1 MHVTLPCEARANPN
15 LVSGVARMESRHL
28 RTSACPARDIPAIMV
43 GAMRFAAWRNALRL
57 RLFGGLPGWFERLD
71 PPVQSRDLRCHSSE
85 TQIVEREL
93 ADRGATH
100 QLHVALYFGLHE
112 AERPLDAGLA
122 GRG

>member
-15 LVSGVARMESRHL
+15 LVSGVARM
-28 RTSACPARDIPAIMV
+28 
-43 GAMRFAAWRNALRL
+43 G
-57 RLFGGLPGWFERLD
+57 LFGGLPGWFERLD

-85 TQIVEREL
+85 TQIVAREL